1 VEVKLEQVNA
11 GQVIAVE
18 PTQKSLDGSQ
28 RGLGIAVVLL
38 LSGQAA
44 SRRPGDPG
52 IGITYQLGPLLVART

>member
-28 RGLGIAVVLL
+28 
-38 LSGQAA
+38 
-44 SRRPGDPG
+44 
-52 IGITYQLGPLLVART
+52 